1 MQKRIIL
8 LTGNPGVGKTT
19 VLLKV
24 VEDLKARGC
33 KVGGMVSCEV
43 RSCGTRVGFE
53 VLDLSNGRRGW
64 LAHVNQKSGPQVGRY
79 RVNLADLDSVGA
91 EAIVSAVENSDI
103 VVIDEIGPMELFSE
117 SFRKAVR
124 KAVESRKPVLAVVH
138 WKARDT
144 LIDEVKRR
152 EDAETHVV
160 TSENRESLHGVVV
173 RKVVESLRRNDCR

>member
-1 MQKRIIL
+1 ML
-8 LTGNPGVGKTT
+8 LTGSPGVGKTT
-19 VLLKV
+19 VLLRV
-24 VEDLKARGC
+24 VEDLKAKGR
-33 KVGGMVSCEV
+33 KAGGMVSCEV

-64 LAHVNQKSGPQVGRY
+64 LAHMNQKSGPQIGRY
-79 RVNLADLDSVGA
+79 TVNMADLDSVGA

-124 KAVESRKPVLAVVH
+124 RAVESRKPVVAVVH
-138 WKARDT
+138 WNAEDT

-152 EDAETHVV
+152 GDAETHVV

-173 RKVVESLRRNDCR
+173 RKVVESLEKK